1 MDHGSQQKALLDAL
15 QANRILLE
23 EHLQAQEGEAEVR
36 EVLAE
41 VRKRAELANEQTE
54 DITWSF
60 ARECLFLLLALA
72 RHLTHLREG
81 FDQESL
87 LSLPADN
94 SRRRPHD
101 AAPPL
106 PPDVLSVAQQ
116 KTVGAGLQFAVT
128 LGLCPYLGA
137 GVGVPL
143 GRRSVLGAAVEGAVR
158 RDVSPS
164 PERRLLVT
172 TCALLEIS
180 AAPSLATELFTRHLG
195 DVMAALCHLGYRPP
209 RPEGSAVVS
218 VQVNC

>member
-1 MDHGSQQKALLDAL
+1 MSQAHGSQQKALLDAL
-15 QANRILLE
+15 QANQILLE
-23 EHLQAQEGEAEVR
+23 KHLQAQGGEAELS

-41 VRKRAELANEQTE
+41 ERRQVELANEQTE

-60 ARECLFLLLALA
+60 ARKCLSLLLALA
-72 RHLTHLREG
+72 HHLTRLRKA

-94 SRRRPHD
+94 SRRCPHD

-116 KTVGAGLQFAVT
+116 KTVCSGLQFAVT
-128 LGLCPYLGA
+128 LGLCPYLGT

-143 GRRSVLGAAVEGAVR
+143 GRRSTLGAAVEGAVR

-164 PERRLLVT
+164 SERRLLLT
-172 TCALLEIS
+172 ASALLEIS
-180 AAPSLATELFTRHLG
+180 TAPSLATELFTRHLG
-195 DVMAALCHLGYRPP
+195 DIMAALCQLGFRPP

-218 VQVNC
+218 V